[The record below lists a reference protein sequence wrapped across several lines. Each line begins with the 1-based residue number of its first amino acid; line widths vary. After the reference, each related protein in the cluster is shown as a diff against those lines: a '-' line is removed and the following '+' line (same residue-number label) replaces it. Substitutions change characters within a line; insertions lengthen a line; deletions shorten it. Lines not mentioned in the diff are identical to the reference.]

1 MVYTVND
8 IKENIR
14 FIAMPIELFENDCF
28 SKLSNDAKVLY
39 GFMRNRLSLSIK
51 NNWIDGTV
59 PYIHFSIDE
68 TEAILKKSRATAVK
82 IKKELLDVGLI
93 EIRKVFNG
101 SDVIFVN
108 RVTDVAEN
116 ELAKVQKLNSESL
129 ENELAKVQKLNSN
142 YTNYNYTNNNYKD
155 KTSASTTTGG
165 NTLFSIANQNSLA
178 SPVVVN
184 DLGKLNNLIVENFG
198 KQPTPLQIDDMRYML
213 EENSLELLTLA
224 VKEAVNNGRP
234 YFSYLQ
240 GILNNWKHDGLNTP
254 ELVKNRVK
262 PRSRAGIVTMLDDG
276 YDEKLGI

>member
-1 MVYTVND
+1 
-8 IKENIR
+8 
-14 FIAMPIELFENDCF
+14 
-28 SKLSNDAKVLY
+28 
-39 GFMRNRLSLSIK
+39 
-51 NNWIDGTV
+51 
-59 PYIHFSIDE
+59 
-68 TEAILKKSRATAVK
+68 
-82 IKKELLDVGLI
+82 
-93 EIRKVFNG
+93 
-101 SDVIFVN
+101 
-108 RVTDVAEN
+108 
-116 ELAKVQKLNSESL
+116 VQKLNSESL

-262 PRSRAGIVTMLDDG
+262 PRSRAG
-276 YDEKLGI
+276 

>member
-1 MVYTVND
+1 
-8 IKENIR
+8 
-14 FIAMPIELFENDCF
+14 
-28 SKLSNDAKVLY
+28 
-39 GFMRNRLSLSIK
+39 MRNRLSLSIK

-142 YTNYNYTNNNYKD
+142 YTNSNYTNNNYKD
-155 KTSASTTTGG
+155 KTSASAVGG
-165 NTLFSIANQNSLA
+165 LNTLFSKANRDNIATPTTTSK
-178 SPVVVN
+178 
-184 DLGKLNNLIVENFG
+184 LGEFNNLIVENFG
-198 KQPTPLQIDDMRYML
+198 KQPSPLQIDEMRYLVKEHDL
-213 EENSLELLTLA
+213 EVLKLA
-224 VKEAVNNGRP
+224 VKECVDNGKP
-234 YFSYLQ
+234 YFAYMNT
-240 GILNNWKHDGLNTP
+240 ILNNWKHDGLNTP

-262 PRSRAGIVTMLDDG
+262 PRSRAG
-276 YDEKLGI
+276 

>member
-155 KTSASTTTGG
+155 KTSAFAVGG
-165 NTLFSIANQNSLA
+165 LNTLFSKANRDNIATPTTTSK
-178 SPVVVN
+178 
-184 DLGKLNNLIVENFG
+184 LGEFNNLIVENFG
-198 KQPTPLQIDDMRYML
+198 KQPSPLQIDEMRYLVKEHDL
-213 EENSLELLTLA
+213 EVLKLA
-224 VKEAVNNGRP
+224 VKECVDNGKP
-234 YFSYLQ
+234 YFAYMNT
-240 GILNNWKHDGLNTP
+240 ILNNWKHDGLNTP